1 MGAAAGINFL
11 LTAAFAPHIPAELV
25 FYRRILIGAYK
36 NILWAP
42 RVRAIKICCAV
53 HDGAF
58 KSKGNV
64 RRQSYA
70 NDLWNKKAR
79 DISYE
84 PN

>member
-42 RVRAIKICCAV
+42 ISGSKISEFWFCFVA
-53 HDGAF
+53 
-58 KSKGNV
+58 
-64 RRQSYA
+64 A
-70 NDLWNKKAR
+70 NKDPKCGHILPAASSRHKQVING
-79 DISYE
+79 
-84 PN
+84 